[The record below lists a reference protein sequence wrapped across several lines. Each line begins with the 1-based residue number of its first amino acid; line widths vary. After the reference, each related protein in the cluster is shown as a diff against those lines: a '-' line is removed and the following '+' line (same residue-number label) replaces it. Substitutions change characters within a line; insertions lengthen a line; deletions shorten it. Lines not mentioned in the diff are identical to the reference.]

1 MSIRSY
7 LAKWFAASPQ
17 QPQAPHPATA
27 AEAAS
32 DQVVAAEQQQGG
44 EQYRV
49 ASLLSDGVTFTGEL
63 DVSGGIKIA
72 GRVKGSV
79 RCNDGAFV
87 LAGEV
92 TGDVYAEHAFIDG
105 AVRGSLYAR
114 RVYLGEHAI
123 VEGAIHY
130 GAMQMQA
137 GALVTGQ
144 MQQADASVATNQP
157 GARPQRR
164 DATVASPATGAIMKT
179 ATTH

>member
-7 LAKWFAASPQ
+7 LAKWFAMSPQ
-17 QPQAPHPATA
+17 PPQEPHPAA
-27 AEAAS
+27 PAEAAS
-32 DQVVAAEQQQGG
+32 DHVVAAEQQHGG

-49 ASLLSDGVTFTGEL
+49 GSLLSDGVTFNGDLE
-63 DVSGGIKIA
+63 VSGGIKIA

-137 GALVTGQ
+137 GALVSGQ
-144 MQQADASVATNQP
+144 MQQADASVATSQP
-157 GARPQRR
+157 SAKPQSR
-164 DATVASPATGAIMKT
+164 AAPVAPAAAGAIMKT